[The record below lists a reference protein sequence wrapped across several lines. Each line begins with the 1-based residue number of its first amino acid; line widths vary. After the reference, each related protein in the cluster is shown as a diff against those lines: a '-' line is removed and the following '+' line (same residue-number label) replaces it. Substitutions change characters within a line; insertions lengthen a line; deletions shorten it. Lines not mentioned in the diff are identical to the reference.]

1 MAVTFTI
8 IRLEAGVV
16 IGPGDTVNGCFKYLP
31 FQVGFH
37 FFNRFPQ
44 FFKDIPTL
52 KAFKTRLKGFI
63 ASQTFPHLYEF
74 VFHLFW

>member
-1 MAVTFTI
+1 MAVAFTI

-16 IGPGDTVNGCFKYLP
+16 IGPDDTVNGFFKYLT

-37 FFNRFPQ
+37 FCNRFPQ
-44 FFKDIPTL
+44 FFNDIPTL

-63 ASQTFPHLYEF
+63 ASQTFPHVYGFFSF
-74 VFHLFW
+74 VL